1 MVKKSI
7 VCEVKS
13 EKERN
18 WLVQNRNRGGG
29 MQARR
34 KSEEDERRNMTAKKN
49 RNREEQRNGGEEW
62 GINEE
67 GSVEWRSG
75 KERVG

>member
-1 MVKKSI
+1 
-7 VCEVKS
+7 
-13 EKERN
+13 
-18 WLVQNRNRGGG
+18 

-34 KSEEDERRNMTAKKN
+34 KSEETNMSAKKN
-49 RNREEQRNGGEEW
+49 RNREWEEQRNGGEEW
-62 GINEE
+62 RRINEE

>member
-1 MVKKSI
+1 
-7 VCEVKS
+7 
-13 EKERN
+13 
-18 WLVQNRNRGGG
+18 
-29 MQARR
+29 
-34 KSEEDERRNMTAKKN
+34 MTAKKN